1 MILGIFLS
9 SSFSSFASSLAAA
22 AISLVLENLPT
33 LAWAYTTS
41 AEVKRFEEELES
53 VVSTAMEAETM
64 SEPTRNAAAVTSK
77 QTPNCMTTW
86 SSGLGGLTGNCEP
99 NGTSLPHVLSL
110 RPQAEI
116 QPVPV
121 EEAPPPFSAPPPG
134 LDQCLSSCSG

>member
-64 SEPTRNAAAVTSK
+64 SEPTRNAAA
-77 QTPNCMTTW
+77 
-86 SSGLGGLTGNCEP
+86 P

>member
-53 VVSTAMEAETM
+53 VVSTAMEAETI
-64 SEPTRNAAAVTSK
+64 
-77 QTPNCMTTW
+77 
-86 SSGLGGLTGNCEP
+86 
-99 NGTSLPHVLSL
+99 L

>member
-64 SEPTRNAAAVTSK
+64 SEPTRNAAASPTAGRDTTS
-77 QTPNCMTTW
+77 PCRR
-86 SSGLGGLTGNCEP
+86 S
-99 NGTSLPHVLSL
+99 
-110 RPQAEI
+110 
-116 QPVPV
+116 
-121 EEAPPPFSAPPPG
+121 PPPFSAPPPG